1 MYKIYFYKD
10 KRGKQ
15 PVYDYLL
22 ELKGKNDKDSRI
34 KLNKHNDYLQALAEF
49 GLKLGEPYIKHLQGD
64 IWELRPARDRSLFA
78 VWQGDSFVLLHC
90 FVKKTQKTPKREIE
104 QALREWSDFKARSV
118 QNEK

>member
-22 ELKGKNDKDSRI
+22 ELKSKNDKDSRI

-64 IWELRPARDRSLFA
+64 IWELSLQETVACLLFG
-78 VWQGDSFVLLHC
+78 VVIVLYC
-90 FVKKTQKTPKREIE
+90 CI
-104 QALREWSDFKARSV
+104 AL
-118 QNEK
+118 

>member
-22 ELKGKNDKDSRI
+22 ELKSKNDKASRI

-49 GLKLGEPYIKHLQGD
+49 GLKLGEPYIKHLLSGESIVNQSEEHR
-64 IWELRPARDRSLFA
+64 W
-78 VWQGDSFVLLHC
+78 
-90 FVKKTQKTPKREIE
+90 K
-104 QALREWSDFKARSV
+104 
-118 QNEK
+118 

>member
-22 ELKGKNDKDSRI
+22 ELKSKNDKDSRI

-49 GLKLGEPYIKHLQGD
+49 GLKLGEPYIKHLQGN
-64 IWELRPARDRSLFA
+64 IWELRPLRDRSLFA
-78 VWQGDSFVLLHC
+78 VWQEDSFVLLHC

-104 QALREWSDFKARSV
+104 QAIREWTDFKARCA
-118 QNEK
+118 K